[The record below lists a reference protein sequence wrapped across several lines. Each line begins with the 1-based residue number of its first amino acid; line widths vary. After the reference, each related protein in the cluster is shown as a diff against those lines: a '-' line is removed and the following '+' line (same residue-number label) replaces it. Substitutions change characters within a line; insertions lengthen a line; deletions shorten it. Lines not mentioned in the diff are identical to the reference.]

1 MDKDTIGLVILVGG
15 AASALIGGVIR
26 YGLLP
31 YLRENL
37 QQTREI
43 HQQVT
48 SGPSSASDPSTMREE
63 LVEVREE
70 VHQLGDKVR
79 DAADEFSAMAL
90 MFDGHLDWSQEEVDR
105 LWAELNRVRGG
116 RHRIEQTDNEEDRP
130 S

>member
-15 AASALIGGVIR
+15 AISAVIGGSIR

-70 VHQLGDKVR
+70 VHQLADKVS

-90 MFDGHLDWSQEEVDR
+90 MFDGHLDWSQEEVDK
-105 LWAELNRVRGG
+105 LWAELHRQRGG
-116 RHRIEQTDNEEDRP
+116 RHKLTNEEDNP
-130 S
+130 